1 MTILA
6 CLYQYVFLSFF
17 PIMSYAT
24 MQVKFGFII
33 VILCCAVVAGVGDV
47 KVWRA
52 APRCP
57 CLSHCPYSNYA
68 YAPHTFMTC
77 IQIYIFTYNIY
88 SNMNVYMYICI
99 YVYMYICICIYIYV
113 HVYIR
118 IYVYICLY
126 MYVCIYLYTYI
137 HIYI

>member
-1 MTILA
+1 
-6 CLYQYVFLSFF
+6 
-17 PIMSYAT
+17 

-118 IYVYICLY
+118 IYVYIYICLY

-137 HIYI
+137 HIYIYTYKHINIYTYMYVCINVYM

>member
-1 MTILA
+1 
-6 CLYQYVFLSFF
+6 
-17 PIMSYAT
+17 MSYAT

-118 IYVYICLY
+118 IYVYI
-126 MYVCIYLYTYI
+126 YVYICMSVYTYI
-137 HIYI
+137 HIYIYTYKHINIYTYMYVCINVYM